1 MCRRLRF
8 LCRANESAEGTD
20 HSQDAGNIA
29 LVKGMHG
36 DARSNQIGSDRRLK
50 VGKSKNKVRLKRKN
64 LRDVCRG
71 ERRDTRLLAPH
82 LRRTHGIAGDADDTI
97 LFAEKVESKDALGS
111 SSGTSM
117 TAQFSMELK

>member
-1 MCRRLRF
+1 
-8 LCRANESAEGTD
+8 
-20 HSQDAGNIA
+20 
-29 LVKGMHG
+29 MHG

-82 LRRTHGIAGDADDTI
+82 LRRTHGIAGGLT
-97 LFAEKVESKDALGS
+97 EETVETLYLLGEQDRIV
-111 SSGTSM
+111 GV
-117 TAQFSMELK
+117 